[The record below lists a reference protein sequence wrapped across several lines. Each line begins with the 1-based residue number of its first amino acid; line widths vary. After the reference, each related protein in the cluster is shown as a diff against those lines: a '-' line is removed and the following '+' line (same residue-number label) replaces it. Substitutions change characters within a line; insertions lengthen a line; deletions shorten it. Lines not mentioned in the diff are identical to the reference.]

1 MFRKVLTDVTV
12 SDFSLLPAAS
22 DLRMAIDRGLQI
34 AVLLAICT
42 TNPGNGLPAASN
54 LRMAIDRGLQIAV
67 LLAICTTNP
76 GNGF

>member
-22 DLRMAIDRGLQI
+22 DLGVAIDRGLQI
-34 AVLLAICT
+34 AVLLALC
-42 TNPGNGLPAASN
+42 A
-54 LRMAIDRGLQIAV
+54 
-67 LLAICTTNP
+67 TNP